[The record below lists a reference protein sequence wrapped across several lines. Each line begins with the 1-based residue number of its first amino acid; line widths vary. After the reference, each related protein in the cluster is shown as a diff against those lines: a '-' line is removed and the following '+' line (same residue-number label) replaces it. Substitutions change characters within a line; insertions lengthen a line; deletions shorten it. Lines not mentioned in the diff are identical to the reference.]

1 MIHQVVLEIPA
12 VRPRVR
18 HCRPS
23 KIARIPE
30 VRNPIIGPRDV
41 IEDKSPDRNSDEG
54 ELDTAFHVY
63 FAAFSKHEG

>member
-30 VRNPIIGPRDV
+30 VRNPIIGLRDV
-41 IEDKSPDRNSDEG
+41 IEDKSPDRSAAEG
-54 ELDTAFHVY
+54 ERDAAFHVHP
-63 FAAFSKHEG
+63 AVFSKHEG